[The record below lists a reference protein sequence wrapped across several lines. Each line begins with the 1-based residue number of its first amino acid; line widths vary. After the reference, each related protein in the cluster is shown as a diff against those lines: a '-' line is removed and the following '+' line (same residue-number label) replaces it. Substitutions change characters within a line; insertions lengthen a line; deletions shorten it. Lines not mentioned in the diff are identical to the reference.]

1 MVMLTADSIDKRV
14 REVYNY
20 NIDAM
25 NGSEM
30 MIWYICLALVIALSA
45 FILKIAFDKK
55 FARMRMFYIL
65 VGSILAALTIY
76 LPPYIEKY
84 ELITALWGCL
94 INVMQIISLDAD
106 YLFFYD
112 TINSAISVTWI
123 SGVYVFMLGVIHVA
137 VPAISALT
145 AVTLFV
151 KYLTRIRINLIKK
164 SSKTLHIFSEI
175 REESIVLAK
184 DIRKHDKKCEILFL
198 DSKDKSD
205 YSELRYELRCKVL
218 DEKIENVHPKAK
230 NRKVYFY
237 CISYSEEENL
247 NSALMIM
254 NHLEKHDRN
263 VQSNHFVYLFTADP
277 SAEMIIDSIN
287 KGFVNIDLIDEHK
300 TAAYNLLQRYPLL
313 DYARDG
319 NISILVSGFS
329 DVSRQVIRAASWIG
343 QLAGY
348 KLSVSVL
355 GKNIQDQAADFMA
368 AYPGLDNDRYAIT
381 FYSYKNDLDME
392 ALLSESLTDC
402 NYIVVAES
410 DDDSQKTVERAIAL
424 RRFFYK
430 IGDDYTNEPPI
441 FAYIEKDEKASAVS
455 SLRTAEAK
463 AERRMPYNIIP
474 FGMAHEIYTFKNI
487 TESDLDIL
495 SRNVH
500 LVYED
505 IFSDGPIDIVGA
517 LERYNLFEVNKNA
530 NRANALHIRYKLL
543 MLGLDFTLDEN
554 ATEVEFKEYLT
565 QEALD
570 RLTLAEHDRWMAFLE
585 SEGWVESTIEQ
596 ANAYKA
602 SGISKGRH
610 NCPLLKLHPYICDFD
625 DLKQRSDDLGLP
637 DSTIYDI
644 ELIARI
650 PDILHD
656 KWNVSGKYFKIVKH

>member
-1 MVMLTADSIDKRV
+1 
-14 REVYNY
+14 
-20 NIDAM
+20 
-25 NGSEM
+25 M
-30 MIWYICLALVIALSA
+30 MIWYICLALVIALSVA
-45 FILKIAFDKK
+45 ILKIAFDKK

-65 VGSILAALTIY
+65 VGSILAAIVIY
-76 LPPYIEKY
+76 LPPYIEQY
-84 ELITALWGCL
+84 EIITALWGCL
-94 INVMQIISLDAD
+94 INVMQVISLDAD

-112 TINSAISVTWI
+112 AINAGITVAWLST
-123 SGVYVFMLGVIHVA
+123 VYVFMLGVIHVA
-137 VPAISALT
+137 LPAVSALT

-164 SSKTLHIFSEI
+164 NSKTLHIFSEI
-175 REESIVLAK
+175 REESVVLAR
-184 DIRKHDKKCEILFL
+184 DIRKHDKKCEIVFL
-198 DSKDKSD
+198 DNKDKSD

-218 DEKIENVHPKAK
+218 DERIENIHPRSKQ
-230 NRKVYFY
+230 RKVYYY
-237 CISYSEEENL
+237 CISHSEEKNL
-247 NSALMIM
+247 NSTLMIM
-254 NHLEKHDRN
+254 SNLEHCDRSI
-263 VQSNHFVYLFTADP
+263 QSNNYVYLFTADS

-300 TAAYNLLQRYPLL
+300 TAAYNLLQKYPLL

-319 NISILVSGFS
+319 LISILVCGLS

-348 KLSVSVL
+348 KLSISVL
-355 GKNIQDQAADFMA
+355 GKNIENEAADFMSN
-368 AYPGLDNDRYAIT
+368 YPGLDNERYNIK
-381 FYSYKNDLDME
+381 FYSYKNDLEME
-392 ALLSESLTDC
+392 KHLSESLVNS

-410 DDDSQKTVERAIAL
+410 DDDSQKTLERSIML

-430 IGDDYTNEPPI
+430 AFGDYTNEPPV
-441 FAYIEKDEKASAVS
+441 FAYIEKDEKAKAVS

-463 AERRMPYNIIP
+463 AERRMPYNITP
-474 FGMAHEIYTFKNI
+474 FGMASEIYTFANI

-505 IFSDGPIDIVGA
+505 IFSDGPIDVVGA
-517 LERYNLFEVNKNA
+517 LEHYNLFEVNKNA

-554 ATEVEFKEYLT
+554 AEEVEFKDYLT

-596 ANAYKA
+596 VNAYKA

-656 KWNVSGKYFKIVKH
+656 KWKVSGKYFRIVKH

>member
-1 MVMLTADSIDKRV
+1 
-14 REVYNY
+14 
-20 NIDAM
+20 
-25 NGSEM
+25 M
-30 MIWYICLALVIALSA
+30 MIWYICLALVIALSVA
-45 FILKIAFDKK
+45 ILKIAFDKK

-65 VGSILAALTIY
+65 VGSILAAIVIY
-76 LPPYIEKY
+76 LPPYIEQY
-84 ELITALWGCL
+84 EIITALWGCL
-94 INVMQIISLDAD
+94 INVMQVISLDAD

-112 TINSAISVTWI
+112 AINAGITVAWLST
-123 SGVYVFMLGVIHVA
+123 VYVFMLGVIHVA
-137 VPAISALT
+137 LPAVSALT

-164 SSKTLHIFSEI
+164 NSKTLHIFSEI
-175 REESIVLAK
+175 REESVVLAR
-184 DIRKHDKKCEILFL
+184 DIRKHDKKCEIVFL
-198 DSKDKSD
+198 DNKDKSD

-218 DEKIENVHPKAK
+218 DERIENIHPRSKQ
-230 NRKVYFY
+230 RKVYYY
-237 CISYSEEENL
+237 CISHSEEKNL
-247 NSALMIM
+247 NSTLMIM
-254 NHLEKHDRN
+254 SNLEHCDRSI
-263 VQSNHFVYLFTADP
+263 QSNNYVYLFTADS

-300 TAAYNLLQRYPLL
+300 TAAYNLLQKYPLL

-319 NISILVSGFS
+319 LISILVCGLS

-348 KLSVSVL
+348 KLSISVL
-355 GKNIQDQAADFMA
+355 GKNIENEAADFMSN
-368 AYPGLDNDRYAIT
+368 YPGLDNERYNIK
-381 FYSYKNDLDME
+381 FYSYKNDLEME
-392 ALLSESLTDC
+392 KHLSESLVNS

-410 DDDSQKTVERAIAL
+410 DDDSQKTLERSIML

-430 IGDDYTNEPPI
+430 AFGDYTNEPPV
-441 FAYIEKDEKASAVS
+441 FAYIEKDEKAKAVS

-463 AERRMPYNIIP
+463 AERRMPYNITP
-474 FGMAHEIYTFKNI
+474 FGMASEIYTFANI

-505 IFSDGPIDIVGA
+505 IFSDGPIDVVGA

-554 ATEVEFKEYLT
+554 AEEVEFKDYLT

-596 ANAYKA
+596 VNAYKA

-656 KWNVSGKYFKIVKH
+656 KWKVSGKYFRIVKH